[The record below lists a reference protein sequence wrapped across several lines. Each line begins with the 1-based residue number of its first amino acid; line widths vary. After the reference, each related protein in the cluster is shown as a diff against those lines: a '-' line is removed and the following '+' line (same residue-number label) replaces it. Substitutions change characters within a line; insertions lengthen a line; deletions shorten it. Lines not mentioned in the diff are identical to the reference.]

1 MAAEA
6 LRAAAASAAS
16 LQRPQDLV
24 GLWLTA
30 LVWLA
35 DARWSECGTA
45 APSNHVL
52 ALLSTLRAHVTALR
66 VASAAALPGT
76 KTLALLCVIML
87 SNSDCDVLSHFERLQ
102 MQLPVGVCLER

>member
-6 LRAAAASAAS
+6 LRAAATAPVP

-52 ALLSTLRAHVTALR
+52 ALLSSLRAHVTALR
-66 VASAAALPGT
+66 IASAAAISGM
-76 KTLALLCVIML
+76 KVLALHCGM
-87 SNSDCDVLSHFERLQ
+87 
-102 MQLPVGVCLER
+102 MPAG